1 MKGSHCGLFGG
12 SKLHG
17 YPEFKVIIYYS
28 RFVWGFK
35 ITLKVIYDRFSGSK
49 LHGYPEFKVII
60 FKVSGQIKLT
70 NILPPFTHSKLC
82 EMKS

>member
-1 MKGSHCGLFGG
+1 MVCSVDQNYTDTLN
-12 SKLHG
+12 SRLL
-17 YPEFKVIIYYS
+17 YS
-28 RFVWGFK
+28 RFVIGFK
-35 ITLKVIYDRFSGSK
+35 ITLKVIYQTFGGSK